1 MAPDR
6 LRRMA
11 RISTLAFSLAFIG
24 VFFVFGTPQREASA
38 AAPHATLVAFKSD
51 ADLKAFLKKHRRSPP
66 MMDAEMAPP
75 APPPPPAQ
83 AQAGMASADTVT
95 AAKAAEPGSITNT
108 QEAGVDEGD
117 IVKAHGDTL
126 VILRRGRLFTVSLA
140 RGGMRPIDHINAYP
154 LGVDARDDW
163 YDEMLMTGDRIVVI
177 GYSYARGG
185 TEINRFHIDGDGHL
199 SFIDAYQLRSG
210 DYYSS
215 RNYASRL
222 IGHNLIFYAPL
233 WLPYGTDDVL
243 ESLPAMRQWSS
254 EDPKRGF
261 TRIVGAQHI
270 YIPAA
275 LRDSSELEIDA
286 MHTVTTCDLTKTVLS
301 CDAMSVLGPN
311 SRTFYVSGQA
321 VYVWVTGWHASSERD
336 AQPAS
341 LLYRLPLDGSAP
353 QAIGTR
359 GAPEDQFSFHEDP
372 AHGVLD
378 VLVRSQ
384 GYGDAMWRPEFSS
397 GSVALLQIPL
407 SSFGDGSREAGSSHY
422 RMLPSPTAQ
431 YYAFHNRFIGDYVLY
446 GTGTSWG
453 GPVDGR
459 STLVAAS
466 TSHDAVTSLELP
478 YTIDRIEA
486 MGGNAVVVGADTQNL
501 NFTAVELADGRREP
515 RLGDRYIQPG
525 ASQSETRSH
534 GFFFRPDDASDDSPG
549 VLGLPIARPA
559 REGYRQL
566 FENSAGMTF
575 LRRTGRRFIPL
586 GELDAASEGISDD
599 ACVASCVDWYGNAR
613 PIFLNGRTFALLG
626 YELVEGRLG
635 DTSIKEIDR
644 VSFAPRARS
653 SLRSPS

>member
-1 MAPDR
+1 MANDY
-6 LRRMA
+6 LRRTA
-11 RISTLAFSLAFIG
+11 RISTIAVSLAFIATCI
-24 VFFVFGTPQREASA
+24 VLVVPQHEA
-38 AAPHATLVAFKSD
+38 AASVSTPRATLVAFKSD
-51 ADLKAFLKKHRRSPP
+51 ADLKAFLKNHRRSPP

-75 APPPPPAQ
+75 PPPPAPAQ
-83 AQAGMASADTVT
+83 AQAGMAATVT
-95 AAKAAEPGSITNT
+95 AAKSSDSITNN

-117 IVKAHGDTL
+117 IVKAHGDVL

-140 RGGMRPIDHINAYP
+140 HGGMQPIDHINAYP
-154 LGVDARDDW
+154 PGVDARDDW

-222 IGHNLIFYAPL
+222 VGHNLIFYAPL
-233 WLPYGTDDVL
+233 WLPNGSEDLL
-243 ESLPAMRQWSS
+243 ETLPAMRQWSS
-254 EDPKRGF
+254 ADPKRGF
-261 TRIVGAQHI
+261 TRIVGAQHV
-270 YIPAA
+270 YVPAT
-275 LRDSSELEIDA
+275 LRDSSELEIEA
-286 MHTVTTCDLTKTVLS
+286 LHTVTTCDLIKPVLS
-301 CDAMSVLGPN
+301 CDAISVLGPN
-311 SRTFYVSGQA
+311 SRTFYVSNQA
-321 VYVWVTGWHASSERD
+321 VYVWVTGWHPYNERD
-336 AQPAS
+336 TRPAA
-341 LLYRLPLDGSAP
+341 LLYRLPIDGSAP
-353 QAIGTR
+353 QAIGAR
-359 GAPEDQFSFHEDP
+359 GAPEDQFSFREDP

-384 GYGDAMWRPEFSS
+384 GYGDAMWRPEFSE
-397 GSVALLQIPL
+397 GTVALLAIPL
-407 SSFGDGSREAGSSHY
+407 SSFGDGSREVGGSHY
-422 RMLPSPTAQ
+422 RLLPSPTTQ

-459 STLVAAS
+459 SQLVAAS
-466 TSHDAVTSLELP
+466 TSHDKVTELELP

-486 MGGNAVVVGADTQNL
+486 IGGNAVVIGADTKNL
-501 NFTAVELADGRREP
+501 NFTSVELAGTREP
-515 RLGDRYIQPG
+515 KLGDRYIQPD

-559 REGYRQL
+559 RPGYEQL
-566 FENSAGMTF
+566 FENSAGMTY
-575 LRRTGRRFIPL
+575 LRRTDRRFIPL

-635 DTSIKEIDR
+635 DMSIKEIGR
-644 VSFAPRARS
+644 ISFAPGTRTAP
-653 SLRSPS
+653 RSPS

>member
-1 MAPDR
+1 MASDR
-6 LRRMA
+6 LRRVA
-11 RISTLAFSLAFIG
+11 RICTIAFSLGFIG
-24 VFFVFGTPQREASA
+24 LCGVLWSSQRGAVASV
-38 AAPHATLVAFKSD
+38 AAPRATLIAFKSD
-51 ADLKAFLKKHRRSPP
+51 TELKAFLKKHQRPPP
-66 MMDAEMAPP
+66 MADAEMAPP
-75 APPPPPAQ
+75 PPPAPAQ
-83 AQAGMASADTVT
+83 AQAGMASTVT
-95 AAKAAEPGSITNT
+95 AAKSSDGITNN
-108 QEAGVDEGD
+108 QEASVDEGD

-140 RGGMRPIDHINAYP
+140 HGGMRPVDHINAYP
-154 LGVDARDDW
+154 PGVDARDDW

-222 IGHNLIFYAPL
+222 IGHNLIFYSPL
-233 WLPYGTDDVL
+233 WLPYGTDDLL
-243 ESLPAMRQWSS
+243 ETLPAMRQWSS
-254 EDPKRGF
+254 EDPMRGF
-261 TRIVGAQHI
+261 TRIVGAQHV
-270 YIPAA
+270 YIPAS
-275 LRDSSELEIDA
+275 LRDSSALEIDA
-286 MHTVTTCDLTKTVLS
+286 MHTVTTCDLTKPVLS
-301 CDAMSVLGPN
+301 CEAMSVLGPN
-311 SRTFYVSGQA
+311 SRTFYVSGNA

-336 AQPAS
+336 TLPAS
-341 LLYRLPLDGSAP
+341 LVYRLPLDGSAP
-353 QAIGTR
+353 QAIGAR
-359 GAPEDQFSFHEDP
+359 GAPEDQFSFREDP
-372 AHGVLD
+372 SHGVLD

-384 GYGDAMWRPEFSS
+384 GYGDAMWRPEFSE
-397 GSVALLQIPL
+397 GSVALLEIPL
-407 SSFGDGSREAGSSHY
+407 AGFGDGSREVGRQHY

-453 GPVDGR
+453 GPVNGR

-466 TSHDAVTSLELP
+466 TTHDAVSSLELP

-486 MGGNAVVVGADTQNL
+486 MGGNGVVIGADSQNL
-501 NFTAVELADGRREP
+501 NFTAVELTGRREP
-515 RLGDRYIQPG
+515 KLGDRYIQPG
-525 ASQSETRSH
+525 TSQSETRSH

-575 LRRTGRRFIPL
+575 LRRTDRRFIPL
-586 GELDAASEGISDD
+586 GELDATSEGITDD

-626 YELVEGRLG
+626 YELVEGTLG
-635 DTSIKEIDR
+635 DMAIKEVGR
-644 VSFAPRARS
+644 VSFAPTTRS
-653 SLRSPS
+653 SQRSPS